1 MFDRSWRYYLGF
13 DRIPRE
19 RRMGDHGRAI
29 LKKWEIREPNNQRWK
44 KNEPTNDQLISTTGY
59 ESPWSTNGDT
69 DRLPGISGGDA
80 GLRFRDRA
88 IIGRGWRTPPILGTE
103 ENRRQRQAE
112 RYRAGSLHPRLR
124 RGQTLQPIL

>member
-1 MFDRSWRYYLGF
+1 MFDRSSRYYLGF

-19 RRMGDHGRAI
+19 RRRGDHGRAI
-29 LKKWEIREPNNQRWK
+29 LKKGEIREPNNQRWK

-80 GLRFRDRA
+80 GFC
-88 IIGRGWRTPPILGTE
+88 IGNRPGFGRRRLHSTPMGPSARPQGTFGRLNDSKRTMAFEALLNPC
-103 ENRRQRQAE
+103 AK
-112 RYRAGSLHPRLR
+112 
-124 RGQTLQPIL
+124 